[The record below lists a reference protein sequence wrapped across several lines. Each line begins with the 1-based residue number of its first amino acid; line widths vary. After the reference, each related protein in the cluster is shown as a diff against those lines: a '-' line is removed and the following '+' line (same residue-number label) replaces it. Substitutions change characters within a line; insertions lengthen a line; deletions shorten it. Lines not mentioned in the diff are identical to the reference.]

1 MSDAPVIEQQPTG
14 LDGWMKSL
22 GTIEEVFEPPAAPA
36 PAPAETP
43 PKDEKPDASKTASGP
58 AGGNPP
64 ADDKTPAP
72 AAAPAA
78 TPDAGPKP
86 ADAGAAPGAKPAE
99 AAKPEEGEEQWPRT
113 NPDWEK
119 FKAKRKEREEALK
132 KDISTREATIAELQ
146 AAKKELEDKIAA
158 STTTEKN
165 PDMERLEKENQA
177 LTERI
182 MALDVTQDPRFTA
195 YFENKTNA
203 QFELAKRVVGPDK
216 ADELV
221 KALKM
226 PDTEELREIKE
237 ATIEEIMGGLSP
249 IQQSRIGAVL
259 NNLEGIKSERE
270 SEIAKAAGV
279 KDRLKGQTEERNKA
293 ILANRNKVFGEVLSK
308 LQDPKDGVPFYRE
321 IAGNDAWNKGVKER
335 ITIARKLLDGD
346 GVTPQEVVNSAFAAV
361 AYPQLMA
368 VYADTVKAKDAE
380 IYKLQEQVKTLSA
393 AQPNKGTSG
402 EGANGAEPPG
412 LTLKPGM
419 SPSEATAAF
428 AKSIAGGWSQ

>member
-1 MSDAPVIEQQPTG
+1 MPETIEQQPTG
-14 LDGWMKSL
+14 LADWMKSI

-36 PAPAETP
+36 AAATP
-43 PKDEKPDASKTASGP
+43 PPKEEKPDAGKTNDGQ
-58 AGGNPP
+58 AGNSPP
-64 ADDKTPAP
+64 ANDKTPTP
-72 AAAPAA
+72 AAAPA
-78 TPDAGPKP
+78 PDAGPKP
-86 ADAGAAPGAKPAE
+86 ADAVPPASAKPAE
-99 AAKPEEGEEQWPRT
+99 GQTPKPEEGEEQWPRT

-132 KDISTREATIAELQ
+132 KDITTREATIAELQ
-146 AAKKELEDKIAA
+146 AAKKALEDQISSAA
-158 STTTEKN
+158 TKDKD
-165 PDMERLEKENQA
+165 PAFERLKEENQA

-203 QFELAKRVVGPDK
+203 QFELAKRVVGADK

-226 PDTEELREIKE
+226 PDTEDLREIKE
-237 ATIEEIMGGLSP
+237 ATIEEIMGNLSP

-259 NNLEGIKSERE
+259 NNLEGIRSERE
-270 SEIAKAAGV
+270 SEIAKARDF
-279 KDRLKGQTEERNKA
+279 KDKAKAKEEEARASFAKVQEKA
-293 ILANRNKVFGEVLSK
+293 FTDVLSK
-308 LQDPKDGVPFYRE
+308 LQDEKSGSFFYRE
-321 IAGNDAWNKGVKER
+321 KAGDTEWNKGVKQR
-335 ITIARKLLDGD
+335 IDIAKALFSGK
-346 GVTPQEVVNSAFAAV
+346 GVRPEDVVNAAFTAV
-361 AYPQLMA
+361 AYPSLLASYKEDM
-368 VYADTVKAKDAE
+368 KLKDSE
-380 IYKLQEQVKTLSA
+380 ISKLQEQVKSLSA